1 MSDDATQAPT
11 TTHQD
16 PFQYTPEQERLV
28 SLSIRLAAITGECVN
43 PLPAELLD
51 ELLPR
56 KKMRFYRCPLCGG
69 EKRGHHCPYAPENMA
84 RSAFFLVSVA
94 RSHKS
99 LAQLRRA
106 AARHNKL

>member
-1 MSDDATQAPT
+1 
-11 TTHQD
+11 
-16 PFQYTPEQERLV
+16 
-28 SLSIRLAAITGECVN
+28 CVN

-56 KKMRFYRCPLCGG
+56 KKMRFYRCSLCGG

-99 LAQLRRA
+99 LAQLRRV